1 VINDWIKTISTINNR
16 GDSMVYA
23 FDVRRSIRE
32 ITKKLGIDADGTL
45 KKVIYDKRRESVTF
59 VVEKFRG
66 NIETFGNVLSEFLG
80 VHTDVLIEEKTFD
93 PDNPES
99 LKDYIMELLNGS
111 GKYLEK
117 IEIEDSTLKVYALGD
132 FAKTHLTRKIERI
145 KSKLP
150 FEKYIV
156 ELSPSESDYNNDED
170 NDQDNGTAD
179 YKGVESIGD
188 IENIIDS
195 TDIVR
200 ASEGKEKNTLRQEK
214 RRNVPTFENTSADS
228 TMNPLNSL
236 DNLNSPSNMP
246 PTKKRAKIYGR
257 VFKLEKIS
265 NDVMNIYITDK
276 KDSAIVKAFNS
287 KVPLAEEK
295 LNLGDWYI
303 FTGMLTYDKLGNA
316 FFKMESIT
324 EAPSLDR
331 IDNSIEKRVEL
342 HAHTKM
348 SDLDS
353 VMDVTEYVKTAK
365 KWGWEAIAVTDHG
378 NVQSIP
384 EFYELAKSVGL
395 KHIFGAEL
403 YVANDPKKIMI
414 NEIDGEISEATY
426 VVLDLE
432 TTGLNPRQDEIMEI
446 GAVKIKGKEIID
458 EFHTFVKPTAV
469 KRKSLQI
476 TGITEEMLKDAPDI
490 SEVLPELERF
500 LEGCV
505 IVAHNA
511 DFDIGFLQNTFR
523 RFGKKF
529 NPSYIDTLRL
539 SNALLR
545 NKLRSFSLDK
555 IVDYFGLGTFNHHRA
570 LDDARV
576 TAKVFW
582 ELVDLAKKKSIT
594 TFDKLNKLVES
605 INPLTKHPMH
615 LTVLVQNKIGLKNL
629 YRLIS
634 KSHTETFFVVPQ
646 VLKSDLEEHREG
658 LLIGTGCSNSEIFH
672 LVLRKDKGA
681 LSEAL
686 KFYDYVEIMPLDTIS
701 SDEFTHDEVKDAY
714 KLLYQVSKELNVP
727 IIMVSNAHFIDQ
739 EDIKARKVLLAPQSN
754 IEDENSNYYLRTT
767 EEMIKA
773 AMEIFD
779 DEQIARELVIY
790 NPKNIADRIEV
801 IRPVEKKLHPPKIEG
816 AEENLRSMTYKKA
829 YELYGQPLPEIVEK
843 RIERE
848 LNSIIGH
855 GYAVLYMIAHLI
867 VKKAGEDGYVVGSRG
882 SVGSSLVAHL
892 AGITEVN
899 PLPPH
904 YVCPECKY
912 FEVQEDAGSG
922 YDLPD
927 KRCPKCG
934 AKLQKDGQDIP
945 FEVFMGFEGDKVP
958 DIDLNF
964 SGEYQERAHK
974 FIEELFGKSYV
985 FRAGTI
991 STIAERSA
999 IGYVKAYME
1008 DKEGNIINSLSPAE
1022 QERLSMYVTGVKR
1035 TTSQHPG
1042 GLMIVPNDMEIHD
1055 FTPYQYPANDKKA
1068 KVYTTH
1074 FAYESI
1080 HDDLVKLDAL
1090 GHDDPTMI
1098 RLLYEYSGVDPMTIP
1113 MDDKATM
1120 SIFSSL
1126 KALKIDP
1133 EELGTDIGTIGI
1145 PEFGTDFVM
1154 GMLRD
1159 TRPKTFAELVRIS
1172 GLSHGTDVWLGNAQS
1187 IINKRIATL
1196 SDVIACRDDIMIY
1209 LIHKGLHPSNAF
1221 KIMENVRKGKELR
1234 QEEIELMKE
1243 HNVPDW
1249 FIESCQKIKYL
1260 FPKAHAVAY
1269 VSMAFRIAY
1278 FKVHYPLAF
1287 YAAFFSIKGDEFDA
1301 EFILRGKDAIKTRLK
1316 ELSTNMKKDTKE
1328 KNEEKVLQAALE
1340 MTLRGFGFRKPDL
1353 NKSHA
1358 TEFIIE
1364 GKELIIPFNKIHGI
1378 GDNVA
1383 KAIEEKRQERD
1394 YTSIEDLMNRA
1405 HVTKA
1410 QVEVLKRIEVLDG
1423 LPETDQTS
1431 LFSYF

>member
-1 VINDWIKTISTINNR
+1 MISTINNR

-99 LKDYIMELLNGS
+99 LKDYTMELLNGS

-195 TDIVR
+195 TDVVR
-200 ASEGKEKNTLRQEK
+200 ASEGKEKNTSRQEK

-295 LNLGDWYI
+295 LTLGDWYI
-303 FTGMLTYDKLGNA
+303 FTGMLIYDKLGNA

-727 IIMVSNAHFIDQ
+727 IVMVSNAHFIDP

-754 IEDENSNYYLRTT
+754 IDDVNSNYYLRTT
-767 EEMIKA
+767 EEMLNS
-773 AMEIFD
+773 AMEIFED
-779 DEQIARELVIY
+779 IQIAKEIVIY
-790 NPKNIADRIEV
+790 NPKSIADKIET
-801 IRPVEKKLHPPKIEG
+801 IKPVEKKLHPPKIEG
-816 AEENLRSMTYKKA
+816 ADENLRSMTYERA
-829 YELYGQPLPEIVEK
+829 YQLYGNPLPEIVEK
-843 RIERE
+843 RIEKE

-964 SGEYQERAHK
+964 SGEYQERAHR

>member
-1 VINDWIKTISTINNR
+1 
-16 GDSMVYA
+16 MVYA

-170 NDQDNGTAD
+170 NDQDNGTTD

-195 TDIVR
+195 TDVVR
-200 ASEGKEKNTLRQEK
+200 ASEGKEKNTSRQEK
-214 RRNVPTFENTSADS
+214 RRNIPTFENTSADS

-727 IIMVSNAHFIDQ
+727 IVMVSNAHFIDP

-754 IEDENSNYYLRTT
+754 IDDVNSNYYLRTT
-767 EEMIKA
+767 EEMLNS
-773 AMEIFD
+773 AMEIFED
-779 DEQIARELVIY
+779 IQIAKEIVIY
-790 NPKNIADRIEV
+790 NPKSIADKIET
-801 IRPVEKKLHPPKIEG
+801 IKPVEKKLHPPKIEG
-816 AEENLRSMTYKKA
+816 ADENLRSMTYERA
-829 YELYGQPLPEIVEK
+829 YQLYGNPLPEIVEK
-843 RIERE
+843 RIEKE

-964 SGEYQERAHK
+964 SGEYQERAHR

-1410 QVEVLKRIEVLDG
+1410 QVEVLKRIGVLDG

>member
-1 VINDWIKTISTINNR
+1 
-16 GDSMVYA
+16 MVYA

-99 LKDYIMELLNGS
+99 LKDYTMELLNGS

-195 TDIVR
+195 TDVVR
-200 ASEGKEKNTLRQEK
+200 ASEGKEKNTSRQEK

-295 LNLGDWYI
+295 LTLGDWYI
-303 FTGMLTYDKLGNA
+303 FTGMLIYDKLGNA

-727 IIMVSNAHFIDQ
+727 IVMVSNAHFIDP

-754 IEDENSNYYLRTT
+754 IDDVNSNYYLRTT
-767 EEMIKA
+767 EEMLNS
-773 AMEIFD
+773 AMEIFED
-779 DEQIARELVIY
+779 IQIAKEIVIY
-790 NPKNIADRIEV
+790 NPKSIADKIET
-801 IRPVEKKLHPPKIEG
+801 IKPVEKKLHPPKIEG
-816 AEENLRSMTYKKA
+816 ADENLRSMTYERA
-829 YELYGQPLPEIVEK
+829 YQLYGNPLPEIVEK
-843 RIERE
+843 RIEKE

-964 SGEYQERAHK
+964 SGEYQERAHR

>member
-1 VINDWIKTISTINNR
+1 
-16 GDSMVYA
+16 MVYA

-195 TDIVR
+195 TDVVR
-200 ASEGKEKNTLRQEK
+200 ASEGKEKNTSRQEK

-295 LNLGDWYI
+295 LTLGDWYI
-303 FTGMLTYDKLGNA
+303 FTGMLIYDKLGNA

-767 EEMIKA
+767 EEMMKA
-773 AMEIFD
+773 AMEIF
-779 DEQIARELVIY
+779 
-790 NPKNIADRIEV
+790 
-801 IRPVEKKLHPPKIEG
+801 
-816 AEENLRSMTYKKA
+816 
-829 YELYGQPLPEIVEK
+829 
-843 RIERE
+843 
-848 LNSIIGH
+848 
-855 GYAVLYMIAHLI
+855 
-867 VKKAGEDGYVVGSRG
+867 
-882 SVGSSLVAHL
+882 
-892 AGITEVN
+892 
-899 PLPPH
+899 
-904 YVCPECKY
+904 
-912 FEVQEDAGSG
+912 
-922 YDLPD
+922 
-927 KRCPKCG
+927 
-934 AKLQKDGQDIP
+934 
-945 FEVFMGFEGDKVP
+945 
-958 DIDLNF
+958 
-964 SGEYQERAHK
+964 
-974 FIEELFGKSYV
+974 
-985 FRAGTI
+985 
-991 STIAERSA
+991 
-999 IGYVKAYME
+999 
-1008 DKEGNIINSLSPAE
+1008 
-1022 QERLSMYVTGVKR
+1022 
-1035 TTSQHPG
+1035 
-1042 GLMIVPNDMEIHD
+1042 
-1055 FTPYQYPANDKKA
+1055 
-1068 KVYTTH
+1068 
-1074 FAYESI
+1074 
-1080 HDDLVKLDAL
+1080 
-1090 GHDDPTMI
+1090 
-1098 RLLYEYSGVDPMTIP
+1098 
-1113 MDDKATM
+1113 
-1120 SIFSSL
+1120 
-1126 KALKIDP
+1126 
-1133 EELGTDIGTIGI
+1133 
-1145 PEFGTDFVM
+1145 
-1154 GMLRD
+1154 
-1159 TRPKTFAELVRIS
+1159 
-1172 GLSHGTDVWLGNAQS
+1172 
-1187 IINKRIATL
+1187 
-1196 SDVIACRDDIMIY
+1196 
-1209 LIHKGLHPSNAF
+1209 
-1221 KIMENVRKGKELR
+1221 
-1234 QEEIELMKE
+1234 
-1243 HNVPDW
+1243 
-1249 FIESCQKIKYL
+1249 
-1260 FPKAHAVAY
+1260 
-1269 VSMAFRIAY
+1269 
-1278 FKVHYPLAF
+1278 
-1287 YAAFFSIKGDEFDA
+1287 
-1301 EFILRGKDAIKTRLK
+1301 
-1316 ELSTNMKKDTKE
+1316 
-1328 KNEEKVLQAALE
+1328 
-1340 MTLRGFGFRKPDL
+1340 
-1353 NKSHA
+1353 
-1358 TEFIIE
+1358 
-1364 GKELIIPFNKIHGI
+1364 
-1378 GDNVA
+1378 
-1383 KAIEEKRQERD
+1383 
-1394 YTSIEDLMNRA
+1394 
-1405 HVTKA
+1405 
-1410 QVEVLKRIEVLDG
+1410 
-1423 LPETDQTS
+1423 
-1431 LFSYF
+1431 

>member
-1 VINDWIKTISTINNR
+1 
-16 GDSMVYA
+16 MVYA

-99 LKDYIMELLNGS
+99 LKDYTMELLNGS

-117 IEIEDSTLKVYALGD
+117 IEIENSTLKVYALGD

-156 ELSPSESDYNNDED
+156 ELSPSESDYDNDED
-170 NDQDNGTAD
+170 NDQDNGTTD

-195 TDIVR
+195 TDVVR
-200 ASEGKEKNTLRQEK
+200 ASERKEKNTSRQEK
-214 RRNVPTFENTSADS
+214 RRNIPTFENTSADS

-295 LNLGDWYI
+295 LTLGDWYI

-727 IIMVSNAHFIDQ
+727 IIMVSNAHFIDP

-754 IEDENSNYYLRTT
+754 IDDVNSNYYLRTT
-767 EEMIKA
+767 EEMLNS
-773 AMEIFD
+773 AMEIFED
-779 DEQIARELVIY
+779 IQIAKEIVIY
-790 NPKNIADRIEV
+790 NPKSIADKIET
-801 IRPVEKKLHPPKIEG
+801 IKPVEKKLHPPKIEG
-816 AEENLRSMTYKKA
+816 ADENLRSMTYERA
-829 YELYGQPLPEIVEK
+829 YQLYGNPLPEIVEK
-843 RIERE
+843 RIEKE

-1328 KNEEKVLQAALE
+1328 KNEEKVIQAALE

-1364 GKELIIPFNKIHGI
+1364 GKELTIPFNKIHGI

>member
-1 VINDWIKTISTINNR
+1 
-16 GDSMVYA
+16 
-23 FDVRRSIRE
+23 
-32 ITKKLGIDADGTL
+32 
-45 KKVIYDKRRESVTF
+45 
-59 VVEKFRG
+59 
-66 NIETFGNVLSEFLG
+66 
-80 VHTDVLIEEKTFD
+80 
-93 PDNPES
+93 
-99 LKDYIMELLNGS
+99 
-111 GKYLEK
+111 
-117 IEIEDSTLKVYALGD
+117 
-132 FAKTHLTRKIERI
+132 
-145 KSKLP
+145 
-150 FEKYIV
+150 
-156 ELSPSESDYNNDED
+156 
-170 NDQDNGTAD
+170 
-179 YKGVESIGD
+179 
-188 IENIIDS
+188 
-195 TDIVR
+195 
-200 ASEGKEKNTLRQEK
+200 
-214 RRNVPTFENTSADS
+214 
-228 TMNPLNSL
+228 
-236 DNLNSPSNMP
+236 
-246 PTKKRAKIYGR
+246 
-257 VFKLEKIS
+257 
-265 NDVMNIYITDK
+265 
-276 KDSAIVKAFNS
+276 
-287 KVPLAEEK
+287 
-295 LNLGDWYI
+295 
-303 FTGMLTYDKLGNA
+303 
-316 FFKMESIT
+316 
-324 EAPSLDR
+324 
-331 IDNSIEKRVEL
+331 
-342 HAHTKM
+342 
-348 SDLDS
+348 
-353 VMDVTEYVKTAK
+353 
-365 KWGWEAIAVTDHG
+365 
-378 NVQSIP
+378 
-384 EFYELAKSVGL
+384 
-395 KHIFGAEL
+395 
-403 YVANDPKKIMI
+403 
-414 NEIDGEISEATY
+414 
-426 VVLDLE
+426 
-432 TTGLNPRQDEIMEI
+432 
-446 GAVKIKGKEIID
+446 
-458 EFHTFVKPTAV
+458 
-469 KRKSLQI
+469 
-476 TGITEEMLKDAPDI
+476 
-490 SEVLPELERF
+490 
-500 LEGCV
+500 
-505 IVAHNA
+505 
-511 DFDIGFLQNTFR
+511 
-523 RFGKKF
+523 
-529 NPSYIDTLRL
+529 
-539 SNALLR
+539 
-545 NKLRSFSLDK
+545 
-555 IVDYFGLGTFNHHRA
+555 
-570 LDDARV
+570 
-576 TAKVFW
+576 
-582 ELVDLAKKKSIT
+582 
-594 TFDKLNKLVES
+594 
-605 INPLTKHPMH
+605 
-615 LTVLVQNKIGLKNL
+615 
-629 YRLIS
+629 
-634 KSHTETFFVVPQ
+634 
-646 VLKSDLEEHREG
+646 
-658 LLIGTGCSNSEIFH
+658 
-672 LVLRKDKGA
+672 
-681 LSEAL
+681 
-686 KFYDYVEIMPLDTIS
+686 
-701 SDEFTHDEVKDAY
+701 
-714 KLLYQVSKELNVP
+714 
-727 IIMVSNAHFIDQ
+727 
-739 EDIKARKVLLAPQSN
+739 
-754 IEDENSNYYLRTT
+754 
-767 EEMIKA
+767 
-773 AMEIFD
+773 
-779 DEQIARELVIY
+779 
-790 NPKNIADRIEV
+790 
-801 IRPVEKKLHPPKIEG
+801 
-816 AEENLRSMTYKKA
+816 
-829 YELYGQPLPEIVEK
+829 
-843 RIERE
+843 
-848 LNSIIGH
+848 
-855 GYAVLYMIAHLI
+855 
-867 VKKAGEDGYVVGSRG
+867 

>member
-1 VINDWIKTISTINNR
+1 MIYT
-16 GDSMVYA
+16 
-23 FDVRRSIRE
+23 FDVKKPIE
-32 ITKKLGIDADGTL
+32 DITKKLGIDAQGTL
-45 KKVIYDKRRESVTF
+45 KKVIYDKMRESVTF
-59 VVEKFRG
+59 VVEKFKG
-66 NIETFGNVLSEFLG
+66 DAELLKHQLTEFLG
-80 VHTDVLIEEKTFD
+80 VHADVLIEERAVD
-93 PDNPES
+93 LANPDS
-99 LKDYIMELLNGS
+99 LKEYTMDLLNGS

-117 IEIEDSTLKVYALGD
+117 LEIENNVLKVYALGE
-132 FAKTHLTRKIERI
+132 FAKVHLTKKIEKI

-150 FEKYIV
+150 FEGYVV
-156 ELSPSESDYNNDED
+156 ELSPNVPNVVDAVQSGDDVDSIED
-170 NDQDNGTAD
+170 NSYNVNDDIDKAEERIDIAINVDKQSSKQKLAADNNITTSS
-179 YKGVESIGD
+179 SITSSHVD
-188 IENIIDS
+188 LQTNLSNI
-195 TDIVR
+195 
-200 ASEGKEKNTLRQEK
+200 
-214 RRNVPTFENTSADS
+214 
-228 TMNPLNSL
+228 
-236 DNLNSPSNMP
+236 NSPSNMP
-246 PTKKRAKIYGR
+246 PAKKRAKIFGK
-257 VFKLEKIS
+257 VFKIEKVS
-265 NDVMNIYITDK
+265 NDVLNIYITDK
-276 KDSAIVKAFNS
+276 KDSVIVKAFNS

-295 LNLGDWYI
+295 ATLGGWYI
-303 FTGMLTYDKLGNA
+303 FTGTLSYDKMGST
-316 FFKMESIT
+316 FFKLENLT
-324 EAPSLDR
+324 EIPSLDR
-331 IDNSIEKRVEL
+331 VDNSNEKRIEL

-353 VMDVTEYVKTAK
+353 VMGIGEYVATAK
-365 KWGWEAIAVTDHG
+365 RWGWEAIAITEHG

-384 EFYELAKSVGL
+384 EFYELAKSAGIKPIYGV
-395 KHIFGAEL
+395 EM

-414 NEIDGEISEATY
+414 NEIEGEISQATY

-446 GAVKIKGKEIID
+446 GAVKTRNREIID
-458 EFHTFVKPTAV
+458 EFRTFVKPTAV
-469 KRKSLQI
+469 KRKSLEI

-490 SEVLPELERF
+490 SEVLPELEKF
-500 LEGCV
+500 IDGSI

-511 DFDIGFLQNTFR
+511 DFDVGFLQNAFR
-523 RFGKKF
+523 RAGKEF
-529 NPSYIDTLRL
+529 MPSYIDTLRL
-539 SNALLR
+539 SYALLR

-570 LDDARV
+570 LDDASV

-594 TFDKLNKLVES
+594 TFEKLNKLVES
-605 INPLTKHPMH
+605 MNPLTKHPLH
-615 LTVLVQNKIGLKNL
+615 LTVLVQNKQGLKNL
-629 YRLIS
+629 YQLIS

-646 VLKSDLEEHREG
+646 VLKSDLEKNREG
-658 LLIGTGCSNSEIFH
+658 LLIGTGCSNSEIFN
-672 LVLRKDKGA
+672 LALKKDKGA
-681 LSEAL
+681 LNEAL
-686 KFYDYVEIMPLDTIS
+686 KFYDYVEVMPLDTIS
-701 SDEFTHDEVKDAY
+701 SEEFTKDEVKEAY
-714 KLLYQVSKELNVP
+714 RLLYQVSKESNVP
-727 IIMVSNAHFIDQ
+727 IIMVSNAHFIDP

-754 IEDENSNYYLRTT
+754 IADENSNYYLRTT
-767 EEMIKA
+767 EEMIEA

-790 NPKNIADRIEV
+790 NPKSIADRIEV
-801 IRPVEKKLHPPKIEG
+801 IQPVEKKLHPPKIEG
-816 AEENLRSMTYKKA
+816 AEESLKSMTYKKA

-904 YVCPECKY
+904 YICTECKY
-912 FEVQEDAGSG
+912 FEIQEDAGSG

-934 AKLQKDGQDIP
+934 AKLQKAGQDIP

-974 FIEELFGKSYV
+974 FIEELFGKSHV

-999 IGYVKAYME
+999 IGYVKSYME
-1008 DKEGNIINSLSPAE
+1008 DKEGNIVNPLNPAE
-1022 QERLSMYVTGVKR
+1022 QERLGMYVTGVKR
-1035 TTSQHPG
+1035 TTGQHPG
-1042 GLMIVPNDMEIHD
+1042 GLMIVPNDMEVHD

-1080 HDDLVKLDAL
+1080 HDDLIKLDAL

-1098 RLLYEYSGVDPMTIP
+1098 RLLYEYSGIDPMTIP

-1120 SIFSSL
+1120 SIFSSVRTL
-1126 KALKIDP
+1126 KVDP
-1133 EELGTDIGTIGI
+1133 EELGTDMGTIGI

-1159 TRPKTFAELVRIS
+1159 TKPKTFAELVRIS

-1187 IINKRIATL
+1187 IINKKIATL

-1209 LIHKGLHPSNAF
+1209 LIHKGLPPSNAF
-1221 KIMENVRKGKELR
+1221 KIMENVRKGKGLKE
-1234 QEEIELMKE
+1234 EEIDLMKE
-1243 HNVPDW
+1243 HNVPEW

-1287 YAAFFSIKGDEFDA
+1287 YAAFFSTKGDEFDA
-1301 EFILRGKDAIKTRLK
+1301 EFVLKGKDAMRSRLR
-1316 ELSTNMKKDTKE
+1316 ELSSNMKKDPKE

-1340 MTLRGFGFRKPDL
+1340 MILRGYGFKKPDL
-1353 NKSHA
+1353 NRSSA
-1358 TEFIIE
+1358 TKFIID
-1364 GKELIIPFNKIHGI
+1364 GKELVIPFNKIHGI

-1383 KAIEEKRQERD
+1383 KAIEEAREEKA

-1410 QVEVLKRIEVLDG
+1410 QVEVLRRIGVLEG
-1423 LPETDQTS
+1423 LPDTDQTT
-1431 LFSYF
+1431 LFSFF

>member
-1 VINDWIKTISTINNR
+1 
-16 GDSMVYA
+16 MVYA

-195 TDIVR
+195 TDVVR
-200 ASEGKEKNTLRQEK
+200 ASEGKEKNTSRQEK

-295 LNLGDWYI
+295 LTLGDWYI
-303 FTGMLTYDKLGNA
+303 FTGMLIYDKLGNA

-727 IIMVSNAHFIDQ
+727 IVMVSNAHFIDP

-754 IEDENSNYYLRTT
+754 IDDVNSNYYLRTT
-767 EEMIKA
+767 EEMLNS
-773 AMEIFD
+773 AMEIFED
-779 DEQIARELVIY
+779 IQIAKEIVIY
-790 NPKNIADRIEV
+790 NPKSIADKIET
-801 IRPVEKKLHPPKIEG
+801 IKPVEKKLHPPKIEG
-816 AEENLRSMTYKKA
+816 ADENLRSMTYERA
-829 YELYGQPLPEIVEK
+829 YQLYGNPLPEIVEK
-843 RIERE
+843 RIEKE

-964 SGEYQERAHK
+964 SGEYQERAHR

-1410 QVEVLKRIEVLDG
+1410 QVEVLKRIGVLDG